1 MAGISVPGVGSGLDI
16 NGLVSQL
23 VALERAPA
31 QTQIDS
37 QRSNALSKIS
47 ALGSLNS
54 ALDGIKTAFV
64 ALGDGSAFTKRTASV
79 SDSGVLTATATSA
92 AVPGSFSVEVIAL
105 ATSHKLSSGAFASAA
120 TSVGTGTLTVTVD
133 GVSSVLSIDGSNQSL
148 TAIRDAINAAPDN
161 PGVDASIV
169 TGADGAHLILN
180 ARNGGAGGAIS
191 VTASGGDGGLDALT
205 FVAGGPTNGL
215 TQITAAQDAQ
225 AKIDGITVG
234 STGNTITDAIE
245 GVTLNLV
252 DALPGTTVEVTV
264 AADKAAATTA
274 INSFVKNYNTL
285 VTTAN
290 NLASFNATTG
300 SAGALLGD
308 STLRAVRNDL
318 SQALATRATG
328 AGFASLSDIGI
339 RVGLDGT
346 LSVDSTVF
354 NAALDTSQASVVA
367 LVSEDGKF
375 GQALTS
381 VFDRFLGSDGSLVT
395 RSESLNSALS
405 DLDKRQEQLDRRID
419 ATETR
424 LRAQFSALD
433 SLLAGLQSTS
443 NFLSQQ
449 LAGVATSSG

>member
-54 ALDGIKTAFV
+54 ALDGIKSAF
-64 ALGDGSAFTKRTASV
+64 ASLADGSAFTKRTASV
-79 SDSGVLTATATSA
+79 SDSAVLSATATSA

-133 GVSSVLSIDGSNQSL
+133 SVSSVLSIDSSNQSL

-180 ARNGGAGGAIS
+180 ARDSGTGGAIS

-205 FVAGGPTNGL
+205 FVAGGPGNGL
-215 TQITAAQDAQ
+215 SEINPAQDAQ
-225 AKIDGITVG
+225 VKIDGITVG

-245 GVTLNLV
+245 GVTLNLI
-252 DALPGTTVEVTV
+252 DALPGTAVEVTV
-264 AADKAAATTA
+264 AADKAAATAA
-274 INSFVKNYNTL
+274 INTFVKNYNTL

-318 SQALATRATG
+318 SQTLATRATG
-328 AGFASLSDIGI
+328 AGLASLSDIGV

-354 NAALDTSQASVVA
+354 NAALDTSQASVVS

-419 ATETR
+419 ATEAR

-449 LAGVATSSG
+449 LAGVATTSG

>member
-54 ALDGIKTAFV
+54 ALDGIKSAF
-64 ALGDGSAFTKRTASV
+64 ASLADGSAFTKRTASV
-79 SDSGVLTATATSA
+79 SDSAVLSATATSA

-133 GVSSVLSIDGSNQSL
+133 SGSSVLSIDSSNQSL

-180 ARNGGAGGAIS
+180 ARDSGTGGAIS

-205 FVAGGPTNGL
+205 FVAGGPGNGL
-215 TQITAAQDAQ
+215 TEINPAQDAQ
-225 AKIDGITVG
+225 VKIDGITVG

-245 GVTLNLV
+245 GVTLNLI
-252 DALPGTTVEVTV
+252 DALPGTAVEVTV
-264 AADKAAATTA
+264 AADKAAATAA
-274 INSFVKNYNTL
+274 INTFVKNYNTL

-318 SQALATRATG
+318 SQTLATRATG
-328 AGFASLSDIGI
+328 AGLASLSDIGV

-354 NAALDTSQASVVA
+354 NAALDTSQASVVS

-419 ATETR
+419 ATEAR

-449 LAGVATSSG
+449 LAGVATTSG

>member
-1 MAGISVPGVGSGLDI
+1 MAGISVPGVGSGLDV

-47 ALGSLNS
+47 ALGGLNS
-54 ALDGIKTAFV
+54 ALDGIKTAFA

-79 SDSGVLTATATSA
+79 SDTDVLTATATST

-120 TSVGTGTLTVTVD
+120 TSVGTGTLTVTVNS
-133 GVSSVLSIDGSNQSL
+133 VASVLSIDSTNNSL

-252 DALPGTTVEVTV
+252 DALPGTTVEV
-264 AADKAAATTA
+264 AAATAA